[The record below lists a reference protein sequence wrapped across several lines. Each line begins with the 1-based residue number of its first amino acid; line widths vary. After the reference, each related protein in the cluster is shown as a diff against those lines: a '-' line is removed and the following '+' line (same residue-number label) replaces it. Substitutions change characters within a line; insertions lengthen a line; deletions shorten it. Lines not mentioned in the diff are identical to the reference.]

1 MNEFIYVESVLQHIN
16 AMKALNVICPRW
28 RGVIISISTDGE
40 RKMTG
45 RVQGVATRFEQVAK
59 PCFFQRWCGLYQLD
73 IALQA
78 FFKAIMNKEFYSLL
92 TGLILYYLQR
102 QQNLINKMKT
112 KAKKV
117 TDA

>member
-1 MNEFIYVESVLQHIN
+1 VEGCDNFNID
-16 AMKALNVICPRW
+16 RW
-28 RGVIISISTDGE
+28 RTQDDWQSA
-40 RKMTG
+40 R
-45 RVQGVATRFEQVAK
+45 RFEQVVK

>member
-1 MNEFIYVESVLQHIN
+1 
-16 AMKALNVICPRW
+16 
-28 RGVIISISTDGE
+28 
-40 RKMTG
+40 MTG